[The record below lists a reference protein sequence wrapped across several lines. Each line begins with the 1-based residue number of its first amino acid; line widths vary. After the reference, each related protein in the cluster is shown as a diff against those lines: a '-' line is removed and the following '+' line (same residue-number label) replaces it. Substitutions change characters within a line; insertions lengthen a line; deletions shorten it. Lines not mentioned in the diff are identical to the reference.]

1 MYRHMTRI
9 IPLLAVML
17 GFGMG
22 LQSASAHEYEKGDLS
37 IIHPFAYASIGAA
50 RAGAVFVTLR
60 NGGTQDDVLLGVEFE
75 GSARAELHTHMHEN
89 GTMKMR
95 PVEQI
100 MVPAQGEAKL
110 QPGGDHIMLMGLK
123 AGLKTDQSHDL
134 VLIFRDAG
142 RVPVQFTV
150 EERD

>member
-9 IPLLAVML
+9 IPLLAIML
-17 GFGMG
+17 GLG
-22 LQSASAHEYEKGDLS
+22 LQNVSAHEHQKGDLS
-37 IIHPFAYASIGAA
+37 IIHPYAYASIGAA

-60 NGGTQDDVLLGVEFE
+60 NGGTQDDALLGVEFE
-75 GSARAELHTHMHEN
+75 GSARAELHTHKHEN

-100 MVPAQGEAKL
+100 TVPGQGEAKL

-123 AGLKTDQSHDL
+123 RGLELNQSHDL

-142 RVPVQFTV
+142 RVSVQFTV
-150 EERD
+150 EERN

>member
-1 MYRHMTRI
+1 MYRRMKRI
-9 IPLLAVML
+9 IPLLALML
-17 GFGMG
+17 GLG
-22 LQSASAHEYEKGDLS
+22 LQGASAHDYQKGDLS
-37 IIHPFAYASIGAA
+37 IIHPYAYASIGVA

-60 NGGTQDDVLLGVEFE
+60 NGGARDDALLGVEFD
-75 GSARAELHTHMHEN
+75 GSARAELHTHKHEN

-100 MVPAQGEAKL
+100 MVPAQGEANL
-110 QPGGDHIMLMGLK
+110 QPGGDHIMLMGLES
-123 AGLKTDQSHDL
+123 ALKLNQSRDL

-150 EERD
+150 VERD

>member
-1 MYRHMTRI
+1 MYRHMKRI
-9 IPLLAVML
+9 IPLLALML
-17 GFGMG
+17 GLG
-22 LQSASAHEYEKGDLS
+22 LQSASAHDYQKGDLS
-37 IIHPFAYASIGAA
+37 IIHPYAYASIGVA

-60 NGGTQDDVLLGVEFE
+60 NGGARDDALLGVEFD
-75 GSARAELHTHMHEN
+75 GSARAELHTHKHEN

-100 MVPAQGEAKL
+100 MVPAQGEVKL
-110 QPGGDHIMLMGLK
+110 QPGGDHIMLMGLTE
-123 AGLKTDQSHDL
+123 GLKLKQSRDL

-150 EERD
+150 VERD

>member
-9 IPLLAVML
+9 IPMLAILLGL
-17 GFGMG
+17 G
-22 LQSASAHEYEKGDLS
+22 LQNASAHEYQKGDLS
-37 IIHPFAYASIGAA
+37 ILHPYAYATIGAA

-60 NGGTQDDVLLGVEFE
+60 NDGAKDDALLGVES
-75 GSARAELHTHMHEN
+75 GDAARAELHTHIHEN
-89 GTMKMR
+89 GRMMMR

-100 MVPAQGEAKL
+100 AIPAGGEAKL

-123 AGLKTDQSHDL
+123 AGLQADYSHDL

-142 RVPVQFTV
+142 RVPIEFVV
-150 EERD
+150 ETRD